1 MEKIVFNTTSF
12 DGVKAIKLVETNFS
26 KEIRI
31 SMQSGSIMA
40 EHKAPSTIIV
50 QVLKGSIM
58 FYVNEKESRLDEF
71 DLITLDA
78 NIPHSL
84 EALSDSIIRLSLA
97 KSDSESRVF
106 NVTNLKH

>member
-1 MEKIVFNTTSF
+1 
-12 DGVKAIKLVETNFS
+12 
-26 KEIRI
+26 
-31 SMQSGSIMA
+31 
-40 EHKAPSTIIV
+40 
-50 QVLKGSIM
+50 M